1 VSLLRGSD
9 IVSEYLEKERVQYV
23 FGLCGHGNV
32 GMLDSLMDHR
42 AITTISVHHEAAAGF
57 MADAYFRVTRRP
69 AVTLT
74 SCGPG
79 SAQLPIALGAALMD
93 ASAFL
98 AITGNIPTS
107 QFNRG
112 PFQETGYHYQA
123 DFPSVVRPYVK
134 RSYQATRAE
143 QLPLMLRQAF
153 ALMTTGKPGP
163 VHLDIPLNVFVEPAE
178 VEVPDPCTWNG
189 GITRDVA
196 ASDDD
201 VQRALDALLG
211 AARPLILLGNGAV
224 ADGAHSEAMSLSS
237 TLGVPIAWTP
247 DGKGCVDPR
256 LPLHIGETGRNGTS
270 TANLAARHADV
281 ILAVGARFDDRA
293 SSSWIPGYTFNI
305 PPTRLIQVEP
315 EPRDLAR
322 NFPVSIGLIATPK
335 VLLAQLLSRLRAS
348 GLPVAEIPARWS
360 TWRHQLAMFRSRW
373 EAQLERHKLSDAS
386 PLRPE
391 RLLFELRRTFPVD
404 GIVLADVGVHHNW
417 MVQAWP
423 AYAPRTLLQS
433 WGFASMG
440 FGLAGALGAK
450 LAAPDRAVLAVV
462 GDGGFLMMPGV
473 VATAVE
479 YQIPVIWVVW
489 NNRGYISIRDIQ
501 RSYFGSGRE
510 FCTDFRS
517 TDGELYSPDFP
528 AMARAMGALGFEVQ
542 RASELAET
550 LETALGTA
558 QPCVIDVPVDRE
570 AATIPTATWDLPPL
584 PHPELAP
591 VDPELDLGLEPRA
604 AQGVP
609 TREAHGD
616 G

>member
-1 VSLLRGSD
+1 MSLLRGSD
-9 IVSEYLEKERVQYV
+9 IVSEYLEREHVQYV

-32 GMLDSLMDHR
+32 GMLDSLMDHG

-57 MADAYFRVTRRP
+57 MADAYFRITGKP

-79 SAQLPIALGAALMD
+79 SAQLPIALGTALMD
-93 ASAFL
+93 DSAFL
-98 AITGNIPTS
+98 AITGNIPTG

-112 PFQETGYHYQA
+112 PFQETGFHYQA

-153 ALMTTGKPGP
+153 TLMTTGKPGP
-163 VHLDIPLNVFVEPAE
+163 VHLDIPLNVFLESAE
-178 VEVPDPCTWNG
+178 VEVPDPCRWNG
-189 GITRDVA
+189 SITRDVA
-196 ASDDD
+196 SSGADI
-201 VQRALDALLG
+201 QGALDSLLG
-211 AARPLILLGNGAV
+211 AQRPLILLGNGVV
-224 ADGAHSEAMSLSS
+224 ADGAHAEVLTLSS
-237 TLGVPIAWTP
+237 KLGVPVAWTP

-256 LPLHIGETGRNGTS
+256 LPLHIGETGRNGTL
-270 TANLAARHADV
+270 TANVAARHADV

-322 NFPVSIGLIATPK
+322 NFPVSMGLVATPK
-335 VLLAQLLSRLRAS
+335 TFLAQLLGCLHGS
-348 GLPVAEIPARWS
+348 GLQDTELQTRWS
-360 TWRHQLAMFRSRW
+360 VWRHQLGIYRSHW
-373 EAQLERHKLSDAS
+373 EERLDTQRLSDAV

-391 RLLFELRRTFPVD
+391 RLLFELRKTFPDD
-404 GIVLADVGVHHNW
+404 GILLADVGAHHNW
-417 MVQAWP
+417 IVQAWP

-440 FGLAGALGAK
+440 FGMAGALGAK
-450 LAAPDRAVLAVV
+450 LAAPDRSVVAVV
-462 GDGGFLMMPGV
+462 GDGGFLMMPSV

-479 YQIPVIWVVW
+479 YQIPVTWVIW
-489 NNRGYISIRDIQ
+489 NNRGFISIRDIQ

-517 TDGELYSPDFP
+517 RNGELYSPDFS
-528 AMARAMGALGFEVQ
+528 AMAQAMGALGFEV
-542 RASELAET
+542 RKASEFAET
-550 LETALGTA
+550 LETALGTG

-584 PHPELAP
+584 PHPELP
-591 VDPELDLGLEPRA
+591 HLELDEPPA
-604 AQGVP
+604 WELLA
-609 TREAHGD
+609 REVGRD